1 MASGDGDAPQA
12 GREANLHPRCPAA
25 PASAAA
31 GGGAAPSQ
39 DPTRIRSRYGGPR
52 GSSEG
57 ACRRGAAGR
66 IRHWREGP
74 PSTNPATDPLCGV
87 IDCPPLVLALAQP
100 RSRNPGRIAPPRARR
115 RKKRS
120 ESGPGRRMKSVARQL
135 FFWIIVAII
144 IGHHHSDF
152 ICFMLMR
159 CECEYSCLPQRMLT
173 IFMLLCW
180 TK

>member
-115 RKKRS
+115 RKTRS
-120 ESGPGRRMKSVARQL
+120 ESGPGRRMKNEVGGTTAILLDYCCYYYRPSSFRFYL
-135 FFWIIVAII
+135 FYVNEV
-144 IGHHHSDF
+144 
-152 ICFMLMR
+152 R
-159 CECEYSCLPQRMLT
+159 V
-173 IFMLLCW
+173 
-180 TK
+180 